1 METSAEDSVLQGNL
15 KEESPNMEQGNLSRT
30 LVALALAAAFVCA
43 PAFAYKKSKAEPDPT
58 QPDVTTGCVTIHN
71 IAVTKSVKAQIVL
84 AFFGSGGTLPVSV
97 QGTIVN
103 SCGHEVTVNAGISFY
118 DRDGN
123 WVDGQNAIIL
133 VRPGEK
139 HFIRTSIR
147 LTVDTGRLD
156 SLLLN

>member
-30 LVALALAAAFVCA
+30 LVALALATAFVCA

-84 AFFGSGGTLPVSV
+84 AFFGDRKSTRL
-97 QGTIVN
+97 N
-103 SCGHEVTVNAGISFY
+103 SSHLG
-118 DRDGN
+118 
-123 WVDGQNAIIL
+123 
-133 VRPGEK
+133 
-139 HFIRTSIR
+139 
-147 LTVDTGRLD
+147 
-156 SLLLN
+156 